1 MSVGVRRLDSAPSAL
16 ANYARASLGVI
27 PGSGRLPFLAGG
39 GGEVP
44 DTVFELDGVTADL
57 DQLAAYCRV
66 CGFTLRE
73 TLPATYPHVLAFP
86 LHLALMTD
94 PSFPLPAIGSV
105 HFANTITQRRPI
117 RVGEELS
124 LHVHSTKLEP
134 HPKGRMFTLVTEARV
149 GDEVVWESGSTNLRR
164 GASEDAGGPEGA
176 VGDERAASGDKDTPF
191 ALDVSGLPTEAEWRL
206 GGDLGRRYAAASG
219 DRNPI
224 HLYGLTAKAFGFPQQ
239 IAHGMWTKSRC
250 LAQLESRLSSSFT
263 VEVAFKRPIL
273 LPGKVQFASDA
284 DDGGAVAFAVRDP
297 SGTPHLA
304 GRITP

>member
-1 MSVGVRRLDSAPSAL
+1 
-16 ANYARASLGVI
+16 
-27 PGSGRLPFLAGG
+27 LPFLAGG

-44 DTVFELDGVTADL
+44 EDVFELDGVAVEL

-66 CGFTLRE
+66 CGFALRE

-94 PSFPLPAIGSV
+94 PSFPVPAIGSV

-124 LHVHSTKLEP
+124 LRVRSTKLEP
-134 HPKGRMFTLVTEARV
+134 HPKGRTFTLVTEARV
-149 GDEVVWESGSTNLRR
+149 GDELVWESGSTNLRR
-164 GASEDAGGPEGA
+164 GGSGGGEDSGNDGESSNGEQVAAGVDVDGLAAEA
-176 VGDERAASGDKDTPF
+176 VWK
-191 ALDVSGLPTEAEWRL
+191 LD
-206 GGDLGRRYAAASG
+206 GGLGRRYAAASG

-239 IAHGMWTKSRC
+239 IAHGMWTKARC
-250 LAQLESRLSSSFT
+250 LAQLEPRLPGAFT

-273 LPGKVQFASDA
+273 LPAEVEFASDA
-284 DDGGAVAFAVRDP
+284 DGPALTFGVRSP
-297 SGTPHLA
+297 TGTPHLA
-304 GRITP
+304 GRVSP